1 MKNTLLDLNNYLFAE
16 IERLDDE
23 SLDDEALKKEISRA
37 KAVTGLA
44 SQVVANASVILK
56 AAIAKKEYGADVPRL
71 VVGEDT
77 GRSGSKKE

>member
-37 KAVTGLA
+37 KAITGLA
-44 SQVVANASVILK
+44 SQVVANAGVVLK
-56 AAIAKKEYGADVPRL
+56 ASIAKQEYGSDVPLL
-71 VVGEDT
+71 VSGED
-77 GRSGSKKE
+77 SPAKKKE